1 MTAWWNTL
9 ARHPVHGPLPVLLVA
24 LSAVAGMIDA
34 VSLLTL
40 GRVFVANMTGNILV
54 LGLALADVPGIVRET
69 SIVAL
74 AAFVAGA
81 YVGGR
86 VIARVGGD
94 RGKLMK
100 RMTGLQLVFVV
111 AAIPVAIPLEH
122 PEGSL
127 VAIVVAALLAF
138 GMGIQNAAVRR
149 LKVPDIVTTVVTM
162 AVTGLI
168 ADVHGG
174 GGESR
179 TRRALAVLAL
189 FAGAAV
195 GALLVLHAGP
205 AWALA
210 PAAVLIAVVLAVVVR
225 TSREPAPWHTAA

>member
-1 MTAWWNTL
+1 MIAWWNSL
-9 ARHPVHGPLPVLLVA
+9 VRHPVHGPLPVLLLT
-24 LSAVAGMIDA
+24 LSAVAGLIDA

-40 GRVFVANMTGNILV
+40 GRVFVANITGNILV
-54 LGLALADVPGIVRET
+54 LGLALAGVPGIVKEV

-74 AAFVAGA
+74 AAFAVGA

-86 VIARVGGD
+86 VIAKVGSH
-94 RGKLMK
+94 RGRLMA

-111 AAIPVAIPLEH
+111 AAIPVAIPLAN

-127 VAIVVAALLAF
+127 VAVAVAALLAV

-162 AVTGLI
+162 AVTGII
-168 ADVHGG
+168 AEEHGG
-174 GGESR
+174 GVEAL
-179 TRRALAVLAL
+179 TRRALGVVLL
-189 FAGAAV
+189 FAGAVV

-205 AWALA
+205 EWAIAL
-210 PAAVLIAVVLAVVVR
+210 AAVLVAVVAVVAAR
-225 TSREPAPWHTAA
+225 TSRTDASWHTAA